1 MPEVT
6 PICQFGAK
14 ASDFKL
20 QGTDEKVY
28 RLDHFK
34 GKNGTLIM
42 FICNHCPYVKG
53 VINRLVKDIEKIQK
67 IDIGCVAI
75 MSNNVEQYP
84 EDSFENMKI
93 FATKNNF
100 TFPYLIDDTQ
110 KVAKDYGAVCTPD
123 FFGFNNKL
131 ELQYRGRLDNS
142 GISGEEFVNDFPG
155 EANRY
160 MRYSHGY
167 EYVIINGSIAYKDN
181 DYTDVKNGKIV

>member
-28 RLDHFK
+28 TLDHFK

-67 IDIGCVAI
+67 VIKLHFVRQ
-75 MSNNVEQYP
+75 S
-84 EDSFENMKI
+84 I
-93 FATKNNF
+93 FIQEIKNPLKKF
-100 TFPYLIDDTQ
+100 
-110 KVAKDYGAVCTPD
+110 
-123 FFGFNNKL
+123 FNN
-131 ELQYRGRLDNS
+131 
-142 GISGEEFVNDFPG
+142 
-155 EANRY
+155 
-160 MRYSHGY
+160 
-167 EYVIINGSIAYKDN
+167 
-181 DYTDVKNGKIV
+181 

>member
-110 KVAKDYGAVCTPD
+110 KVAKDYRAICTPD

-142 GISGEEFVNDFPG
+142 GISGEELTEKELLNAMNQI
-155 EANRY
+155 ANTGLGPKKQIAS
-160 MRYSHGY
+160 MGC
-167 EYVIINGSIAYKDN
+167 SIKWR
-181 DYTDVKNGKIV
+181 